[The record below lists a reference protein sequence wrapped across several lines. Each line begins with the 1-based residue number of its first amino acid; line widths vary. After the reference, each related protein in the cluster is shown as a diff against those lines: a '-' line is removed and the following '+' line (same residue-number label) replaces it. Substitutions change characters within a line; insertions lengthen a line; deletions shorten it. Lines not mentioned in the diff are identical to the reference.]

1 MKIGLGTARF
11 GMEYGVTNQQG
22 LLTQKA
28 IDDILR
34 VAHQAKIDIVD
45 TAIAYGQAE
54 AYLGASEFR
63 YFKYVTKIP
72 RLPED
77 IEDAYQWIKSEVNKS
92 LHRLNVQSLYGLL
105 LHRSQDLYGGS
116 ASLVKRALQQLKD
129 EGVVRKVGVSIYSPS
144 ELEQIGLDSGLDLV
158 QAPLNLVDRRLA
170 TSGWLD
176 LLRERGVEVH
186 VRSVFLQGILLA
198 SRSDRP
204 PAFSRWEN
212 LWKVWQDWQQD
223 HEDISPMEACLGYVQ
238 SVPGIEAAIVGVETK
253 DQLLD
258 LIKASERSI
267 SAPWPEVSSIDP
279 DLVNPSRWNYL

>member
-1 MKIGLGTARF
+1 MKIGLGTAQF
-11 GMEYGVTNQQG
+11 GMQYGLTNQQG
-22 LLTQKA
+22 LLTQRA
-28 IDDILR
+28 IDDILG

-77 IEDAYQWIKSEVNKS
+77 IDDAYQWIKSEVNKS

-105 LHRSQDLYGGS
+105 LHRSQDLCGGS
-116 ASLVKRALQQLKD
+116 ASLVKRALEQLKD

-204 PAFSRWEN
+204 RTCP
-212 LWKVWQDWQQD
+212 
-223 HEDISPMEACLGYVQ
+223 IS
-238 SVPGIEAAIVGVETK
+238 
-253 DQLLD
+253 
-258 LIKASERSI
+258 
-267 SAPWPEVSSIDP
+267 
-279 DLVNPSRWNYL
+279 